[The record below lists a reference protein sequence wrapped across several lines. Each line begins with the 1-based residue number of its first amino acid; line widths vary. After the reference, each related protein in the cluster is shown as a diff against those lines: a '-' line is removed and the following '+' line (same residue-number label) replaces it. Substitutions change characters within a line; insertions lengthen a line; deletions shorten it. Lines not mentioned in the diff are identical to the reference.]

1 MIYTK
6 YYSSPLGRIR
16 LSSDGENLTGAW
28 FEGQKYFP
36 YDLSTKEMS
45 LPVFE
50 KTSEWFDIYFSGK
63 EPKFCPQIKL
73 IGTNFQKSVW
83 EILLEIPY
91 GETVSYGDIAKKLG
105 ISAFQAVGGAVGRNN
120 ISVIVPCH
128 RVIGKN
134 KSLTGYAG
142 GLYRKEKLLAL
153 EKSIK
158 K

>member
-6 YYSSPLGRIR
+6 YYDSPLGKIF
-16 LSSDGENLTGAW
+16 LASDGENLTGAW

-36 YDLSTKEMS
+36 HDLNAEEMS
-45 LPVFE
+45 LPVFY

-63 EPKFCPQIKL
+63 EPDFCPQILL
-73 IGTNFQKSVW
+73 IGTDFQKSVW
-83 EILLEIPY
+83 EILLDIPY

-105 ISAFQAVGGAVGRNN
+105 TSAFQAVGGAVGRNN